1 MRYLNRYQI
10 AWFLYI
16 GFCFVVML
24 PVSIPFL
31 SLIALWSLL
40 RIIAD
45 FIERL
50 NNKVDYIHE
59 FIVVKVLRKWVV
71 FDYLK
76 AKRREQKASSGK

>member
-1 MRYLNRYQI
+1 MKYLNRYQI
-10 AWFLYI
+10 AWFFYI

-24 PVSIPFL
+24 PVSIPFIA
-31 SLIALWSLL
+31 LIALWSLL
-40 RIIAD
+40 RIIANA
-45 FIERL
+45 IECL
-50 NNKVDYIHE
+50 NKKMDCIHE